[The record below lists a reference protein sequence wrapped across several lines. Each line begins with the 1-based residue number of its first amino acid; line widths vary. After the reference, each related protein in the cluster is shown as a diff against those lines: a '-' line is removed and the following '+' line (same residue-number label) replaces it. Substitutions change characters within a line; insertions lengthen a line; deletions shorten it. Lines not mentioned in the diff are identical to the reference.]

1 MSKRGSIKTTQ
12 CPECDGTIVF
22 GTKTKLGK
30 SIECPE
36 CGVMLE
42 VVSLNPL
49 ELDTLLETRSGR
61 KRKRKSNF
69 LQGQDIPLQKYTG
82 K

>member
-1 MSKRGSIKTTQ
+1 MSKSGSVKTTQ

-22 GTKTKLGK
+22 GTKKMKLGK

-42 VVSLNPL
+42 VISLNPF
-49 ELDTLLETRSGR
+49 ELDYALGDEEWEEEEE
-61 KRKRKSNF
+61 K
-69 LQGQDIPLQKYTG
+69 I
-82 K
+82 

>member
-1 MSKRGSIKTTQ
+1 MSERGRIKTTQ

-22 GTKTKLGK
+22 GTKMKLGK

-42 VVSLNPL
+42 VISLNPF
-49 ELDTLLETRSGR
+49 ELDYALGDEEWEEEEEE
-61 KRKRKSNF
+61 
-69 LQGQDIPLQKYTG
+69 I
-82 K
+82 

>member
-1 MSKRGSIKTTQ
+1 MSKSGSVKTTQ

-22 GTKTKLGK
+22 GTKMKLGK

-42 VVSLNPL
+42 VISLNPF
-49 ELDTLLETRSGR
+49 ELDYALGDEEWEEEEE
-61 KRKRKSNF
+61 K
-69 LQGQDIPLQKYTG
+69 I
-82 K
+82 

>member
-1 MSKRGSIKTTQ
+1 MSNRGSVKTTQ

-22 GTKTKLGK
+22 GTKMKLGK

-42 VVSLNPL
+42 VISLNPF
-49 ELDTLLETRSGR
+49 ELDYALGDEEWEEEEEE
-61 KRKRKSNF
+61 
-69 LQGQDIPLQKYTG
+69 I
-82 K
+82 

>member
-1 MSKRGSIKTTQ
+1 MSNRGGVKTTQ

-22 GTKTKLGK
+22 STKMKLGK

-42 VVSLNPL
+42 VISLNPL
-49 ELDTLLETRSGR
+49 ELDYALGDEEWEEEEEE
-61 KRKRKSNF
+61 
-69 LQGQDIPLQKYTG
+69 I
-82 K
+82 